1 MNLEGSAAVITGG
14 ASGIGRACALA
25 MARRGCDVVIADVNE
40 ERMRATVSEIRALGR
55 RSAGVR
61 CDVSRDGEL
70 ELLAEQ
76 AITQMGRVDVL
87 MNNAGVVLG
96 GPVEQ
101 IAMSDW
107 EWIVN
112 INLLGPVRG
121 VRAFLPHMLERGS
134 GYIVNTASFAGLVAH
149 NPLTIPYDTT
159 KHGVVG
165 FSAGLALYCRPR
177 GIGVSVL
184 CPGYVET
191 NLSENYRFR
200 GLEDP
205 NAAPGRMPDVTVQPE
220 AVAERVVEAVEAER
234 FLILSQPEHA
244 RIWARRAQD
253 VDAHIQRQIEVLAGS
268 RQAPA
273 G

>member
-1 MNLEGSAAVITGG
+1 MRLDGAVAVITGG

-25 MARRGCDVVIADVNE
+25 MARRGADVVVADINL
-40 ERMRATVSEIRALGR
+40 ERMEAASGEVEALGR
-55 RSAGVR
+55 RAIGVR

-70 ELLAEQ
+70 ERLAER
-76 AITQMGRVDVL
+76 AIGALGRVDLL

-101 IAMSDW
+101 IPMADW
-107 EWIVN
+107 EWIVG

-134 GYIVNTASFAGLVAH
+134 GHIVNTASFAGLVAH

-177 GIGVSVL
+177 GIDVSVL
-184 CPGYVET
+184 CPGYVTT
-191 NLSENYRFR
+191 NLSEHYRFR
-200 GLEDP
+200 GEQSSEEALR
-205 NAAPGRMPDVTVQPE
+205 RMPDAVVTPE
-220 AVAERVVEAVEAER
+220 DVAERVVEAVEAGR
-234 FLILSQPEHA
+234 FLVLSQPEHA

-253 VDAHIQRQIEVLAGS
+253 VDAHIARQIEVLS
-268 RQAPA
+268 RPPA
-273 G
+273 

>member
-1 MNLEGSAAVITGG
+1 MNLDGKVAVITGG

-25 MARRGCDVVIADVNE
+25 MAGRGANVVIADVNE
-40 ERMRATVSEIRALGR
+40 ARMRATVARIEAMGRHSLG
-55 RSAGVR
+55 VH

-70 ELLAEQ
+70 EQLAERSI
-76 AITQMGRVDVL
+76 ADMGRVDLL

-96 GPVEQ
+96 GTLESIPM
-101 IAMSDW
+101 ADW

-149 NPLTIPYDTT
+149 NPLTIPYDAT

-165 FSAGLALYCRPR
+165 LSAGLALYCKPR

-205 NAAPGRMPDVTVQPE
+205 STGSGRMPDATVQAE
-220 AVAERVVEAVEAER
+220 DVADRVVEAVEAER

-253 VDAHIQRQIEVLAGS
+253 IDAHIARQIEVLAQQPQP
-268 RQAPA
+268 R
-273 G
+273 

>member
-1 MNLEGSAAVITGG
+1 MNLDGKVAVITGG
-14 ASGIGRACALA
+14 ASGIGRGCALA
-25 MARRGCDVVIADVNE
+25 MAGRGTNVVIADVNE
-40 ERMRATVSEIRALGR
+40 ARMRATVASIEAMGR
-55 RSAGVR
+55 RSLGVH

-70 ELLAEQ
+70 EQLAERSI
-76 AITQMGRVDVL
+76 AEMGRVDLL

-96 GPVEQ
+96 GTLEAIPM
-101 IAMSDW
+101 ADW

-165 FSAGLALYCRPR
+165 LSAGLALYCKPR

-200 GLEDP
+200 GLDDP
-205 NAAPGRMPDVTVQPE
+205 STGAGRMPDATVQAE
-220 AVAERVVEAVEAER
+220 DVAERVVEAVEAER

-253 VDAHIQRQIEVLAGS
+253 IDAHIARQIEVLAQQPQP
-268 RQAPA
+268 R
-273 G
+273 